1 MSNLKRKKTDPA
13 SAFDRALAFVLEH
26 EGGYVNDPAD
36 PGGETHL
43 GISRRAYPEEDIK
56 GMTRAR
62 AAEIY
67 QADYW
72 RPARCD
78 ALAEPLALALF
89 DSAVNMG
96 VSAAA
101 QLLQRAIGAEVD
113 GLIGPHTL
121 AKAQKADPQKAA
133 TDLLAFR
140 LARYARLDTSPTYM
154 RGWSR
159 RVLALP
165 ARIARMDAGAGTKA
179 GAAA

>member
-1 MSNLKRKKTDPA
+1 MNTVKRKKPDP
-13 SAFDRALAFVLEH
+13 AFDRALAFVLEH

-36 PGGETHL
+36 PGGETNL

-56 GMTRAR
+56 GMTKAR

-67 QADYW
+67 RADYW
-72 RPARCD
+72 RPARCE
-78 ALAEPLALALF
+78 ALPAPLALAVF

-96 VSAAA
+96 VAAAA

-113 GLIGPHTL
+113 GLIGPNTL
-121 AKAQKADPQKAA
+121 ARAEEADPRQAA
-133 TDLLAFR
+133 TDLLAWR

-159 RVLALP
+159 RVLALQ
-165 ARIARMDAGAGTKA
+165 ARLSETAR
-179 GAAA
+179 

>member
-13 SAFDRALAFVLEH
+13 FDQALAFVLEH

-43 GISRRAYPEEDIK
+43 GISHRAYPEEDIK

-78 ALAEPLALALF
+78 ELPAPLALALF

-113 GLIGPHTL
+113 GLIGPQTL
-121 AKAQKADPQKAA
+121 ARAKQADPQKAA

-159 RVLALP
+159 RVLALT